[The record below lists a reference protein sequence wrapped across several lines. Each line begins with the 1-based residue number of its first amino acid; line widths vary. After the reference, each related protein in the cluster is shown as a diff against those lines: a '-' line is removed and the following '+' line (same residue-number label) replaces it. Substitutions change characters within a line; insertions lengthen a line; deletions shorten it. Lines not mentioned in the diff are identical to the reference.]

1 MKIIF
6 EYENPDYKFVQ
17 NTSINQYN
25 SQYNQKNQLNQHKM
39 QNVIGRKNVLLSQ
52 IQESKIDPNQEPNV
66 TRNFYK
72 PRINKSGY
80 GNSFNQSQND
90 SFYKRTG
97 QSMNRGNTTLG
108 GTGISKDVF
117 RTLMININIDRI
129 VFGYVSFCN
138 FRIISPIMPTPRK
151 MPNGIMW
158 TCPILSINPIWAKIR
173 SSSRGP

>member
-6 EYENPDYKFVQ
+6 EYENPNYKILY

-25 SQYNQKNQLNQHKM
+25 SSQKKKNQLNQHKM
-39 QNVIGRKNVLLSQ
+39 QNVIGRKNELLSQ
-52 IQESKIDPNQEPNV
+52 IQESKIDPNQEPNMSK
-66 TRNFYK
+66 NFYK
-72 PRINKSGY
+72 PRANRSTY

-117 RTLMININIDRI
+117 RTLLININIDRI
-129 VFGYVSFCN
+129 VFGYVSGCVCV
-138 FRIISPIMPTPRK
+138 TD
-151 MPNGIMW
+151 
-158 TCPILSINPIWAKIR
+158 
-173 SSSRGP
+173 